1 MGNVVRSEKE
11 VALDRNSLDLIVQM
25 LYHGSDSLDVTP
37 RSCDTLLTLKISVY
51 SIAIFSKRKSF
62 KSFLQ
67 LSISERQKLDKF
79 IKGGEDEAIIK
90 KEDESG
96 DGDGEESGDGD
107 DDDNDDDSP
116 DYKNDDS
123 GDGTDDSGEGDDD
136 DDAPDYK
143 NDDSG
148 DGTDDSGEGDDDDD
162 APDYK
167 NDDSGDGTDES
178 GEGDD
183 DDDAPDYKNDD
194 SGDGTDESGEGDDD
208 DDDDDYPESQYYGSI
223 AGEITENGDAAY
235 GDSIK
240 NELPSFDDPQRVASH
255 FSRLAEIAR
264 KGKLSLKARDS
275 IEDKLIDALLTE
287 YETKGK
293 Y

>member
-1 MGNVVRSEKE
+1 MISKAFVILCS
-11 VALDRNSLDLIVQM
+11 
-25 LYHGSDSLDVTP
+25 
-37 RSCDTLLTLKISVY
+37 LTLVGLVCSKPLSSNDEKKSRSVTDELEGELRWLDMMY
-51 SIAIFSKRKSF
+51 
-62 KSFLQ
+62 Q
-67 LSISERQKLDKF
+67 VERQKLDKF

-107 DDDNDDDSP
+107 DVDDDDDTP

-123 GDGTDDSGEGDDD
+123 GDGTDESGEGDDD

-143 NDDSG
+143 ND
-148 DGTDDSGEGDDDDD
+148 E
-162 APDYK
+162 
-167 NDDSGDGTDES
+167 SGDGTDES

-194 SGDGTDESGEGDDD
+194 SGDGTDESGEG
-208 DDDDDYPESQYYGSI
+208 DDDDYPESQYYGSI

>member
-37 RSCDTLLTLKISVY
+37 WSCDTLLTLKISVY

-183 DDDAPDYKNDD
+183 DDD
-194 SGDGTDESGEGDDD
+194 
-208 DDDDDYPESQYYGSI
+208 DDDYPESQYYGSI